1 MDHITLTH
9 CTKICWTRLH
19 LQSFIWNL
27 PRSKCYMHYNPLL
40 FWGKLYMRVISHHT
54 WNVTTHPDSLVQVE
68 QWMVHSTFFLN
79 LPTNITNQRFTI
91 TLKVREE
98 KRLSYYGTKL
108 EIEAFLN
115 LHSYNLKPKTEFWS
129 ISKHSHSIN

>member
-79 LPTNITNQRFTI
+79 LPTNITYQRFTT

-108 EIEAFLN
+108 KRLR
-115 LHSYNLKPKTEFWS
+115 HSLICTHTTWNQRQNFETYQS
-129 ISKHSHSIN
+129 ILIH